1 MLKRATAALLAT
13 AALFGAA
20 AAQAEASYPTKPVR
34 LVVPFAVGGGGDITS
49 RLVAQGM
56 TKHLGQTVLVENKPG
71 AAGQTG
77 IDLVAK
83 SPADGYTIVF
93 GSAGP
98 LTVVPNF
105 RTLPYDPLKDFT
117 PIGMMATTDGVVVVH
132 KDFPAKN
139 PKEFIALM
147 KANPMKYSYGT
158 SGTAGPSHLS
168 GERFQIATGTKLQHI
183 GYKGDG
189 PAISDLVGGQIPIV
203 FTLTASV
210 MQQINAGTIRAVAS
224 YGEKRSSLLPD
235 VATFVESGYPDLTY
249 SSWFALYGPKG
260 MAPDVVAKLNGALKA
275 ALSDSQL
282 AARLAALGIEPAYST
297 AQQLGIHTVSEF
309 EKNRKV
315 IRERNLKLEE

>member
-1 MLKRATAALLAT
+1 MLTHAFASLLA
-13 AALFGAA
+13 AVALSGAA
-20 AAQAEASYPTKPVR
+20 AAQAEAAYPTKPVR
-34 LVVPFAVGGGGDITS
+34 LVVPFAAGGGGDITS

-56 TKHLGQTVLVENKPG
+56 SKHLGQNVLVDNKPG
-71 AAGQTG
+71 AAGQLG

-98 LTVVPNF
+98 LTVTPNF
-105 RTLPYDPLKDFT
+105 RPLPYDPLTDFT
-117 PIGMMATTDGVVVVH
+117 PVGMMATTDGVVVVH

-139 PKEFIALM
+139 PKEFIALV

-168 GERFQIATGTKLQHI
+168 GERFQIATGTQLQHI
-183 GYKGDG
+183 GYRGDG
-189 PAISDLVGGQIPIV
+189 PAIADLVGGQIPIV

-224 YGEKRSSLLPD
+224 YGEKRSSLFPDLP
-235 VATFVESGYPDLTY
+235 TFVETGYPDLTY
-249 SSWFALYGPKG
+249 NSWFALYGPKG
-260 MAPDVVAKLNGALKA
+260 LASDVVAKLNAALKA
-275 ALSDSQL
+275 ALSDSDL

-297 AQQLGIHTVSEF
+297 AQQLAVHTAAEF
-309 EKNRKV
+309 ERNRKV
-315 IRERNLKLEE
+315 IRERNLKIEE